1 MYRNSD
7 SRIIKHIRHTKLT
20 GILKENISFNVLDVM
35 LGAPRHFFVSE
46 ALRYK
51 AYDDTSLPIGFGQT
65 ISKPS
70 IIAHMVDA
78 LGLKGNERVLEI
90 GTGSGYQSAILA
102 ECCRSLVT
110 LERIKEL
117 SLRAR
122 NVLFSLKYTN
132 VKCLHTDDF
141 NDAEGVFDAVII
153 AAGVD
158 IFPVDLLRKLVVG
171 GILVIPL
178 GNSSGHV
185 IKKIVKTGDDDFIT
199 NNIGEATFVP
209 YITGECA

>member
-7 SRIIKHIRHTKLT
+7 SRIIKHIRHEKLT
-20 GILKENISFNVLDVM
+20 GILQGNVSCDVFDVM
-35 LGAPRHFFVSE
+35 LGIPRHFFVSE

-70 IIAHMVDA
+70 IIARMVDA
-78 LGLKGNERVLEI
+78 MDLRGNERVLEI
-90 GTGSGYQSAILA
+90 GTGSGYQSAVLA

-122 NVLFSLKYTN
+122 NVLFSLKYIN
-132 VKCLHTDDF
+132 IKCLHTADF

-153 AAGVD
+153 AAGVN
-158 IFPVDLLRKLVVG
+158 ILPVDLLRKMVVG
-171 GILVIPL
+171 GILIIPI
-178 GNSSGHV
+178 GDSSGHV
-185 IKKIVKTGDDDFIT
+185 IKKIVKVGDDDFIAD
-199 NNIGEATFVP
+199 NIGEATFVP